1 MLRALENLY
10 IAEGSD
16 YPWWVDSMPYN
27 LAAPFEALFR
37 KHLADVY
44 HILQKEVPPFLEKS
58 ILENWP
64 AESPEADPLVGPTAM
79 VRGGKGDA

>member
-1 MLRALENLY
+1 
-10 IAEGSD
+10 
-16 YPWWVDSMPYN
+16 MPYN

-44 HILQKEVPPFLEKS
+44 HILQKKVPSFLEKS

-64 AESPEADPLVGPTAM
+64 QESPGRTLWEGLPPWSAAAS
-79 VRGGKGDA
+79 GKHEH